1 MSSDLARKRPN
12 LVHNPEK
19 LVFMDSRLRGNDG
32 MGVTPMLTIN
42 SALHWWAKNRRD
54 VVALSLGGDEV
65 TYGAWAGWIDRVA
78 AHLEARG
85 VKPGDR
91 INACAANSLDYCTL
105 ALAAMRAGAIIAP
118 LNARYTAHELEEIVA
133 DHGSS
138 LIVCEPGQRDK
149 FTGCGVPLIDMGEIG
164 ALRADD
170 VARPAHD
177 PKPDDCVIII
187 STSGSTAKPKGVMFS
202 HRTMLAYITAN
213 AMEDGALRD
222 GGGVIVVAPLATSAG
237 MVQLIHYAVLGCT
250 LYLEPVFDAQ
260 RFLDIL
266 VEKKIVSFGGAPAFF
281 ERIAAL
287 PTFLD
292 ADLSALKV
300 VTVGGAR
307 VTKPLFDAWK
317 AKGKF
322 IRQVYGQTE
331 AGGNSTVMPAALA
344 EAHPEKCG
352 WGGVFTEHK
361 IIDADGNELPPNTE
375 GQILIRGPAVMLGYW
390 NNPQATA
397 ETLRDGW
404 LYTGDI
410 GTIDELGLITFV
422 DRLKD
427 IIISGGL
434 NISAA
439 EVERAVMEFP
449 GIEECAVIAAKD
461 DRFQETPLAVV
472 YSGGTSID
480 VPALIAHCNARL
492 ADFKVPRY
500 VAVRDQPMPR
510 LATAKISKP
519 ALRTEY
525 ADAHL
530 TLPKVR

>member
-1 MSSDLARKRPN
+1 
-12 LVHNPEK
+12 
-19 LVFMDSRLRGNDG
+19 
-32 MGVTPMLTIN
+32 MLTIN
-42 SALHWWAKNRRD
+42 SALRWWAKNRRD
-54 VVALSLGGDEV
+54 VVALSLGGDDV

-78 AHLEARG
+78 KRLEEIG
-85 VKPGDR
+85 VQPGDR
-91 INACAANSLDYCTL
+91 VNACAANSLEYCTL
-105 ALAAMRAGAIIAP
+105 AMAAMRVGAIIAP
-118 LNARYTAHELEEIVA
+118 LNIRFTAHELAEIVE
-133 DHGSS
+133 DHGSR
-138 LIVCEPGQRDK
+138 LIFCDDAQDEKLAG
-149 FTGCGVPLIDMGEIG
+149 FGVPVHSMTEITS
-164 ALRADD
+164 LRHGDA
-170 VARPAHD
+170 ATPAHD
-177 PKPDDCVIII
+177 PDPDACVIII
-187 STSGSTAKPKGVMFS
+187 STSGSTAKPKGVMYS
-202 HRTMLAYITAN
+202 HRTMLSYITAN

-237 MVQLIHYAVLGCT
+237 MVQLVHYSVLGCT

-260 RFLDIL
+260 LFLDIL
-266 VEKKIVSFGGAPAFF
+266 VDRKIVSFGGAPAFF

-287 PTFLD
+287 PTFAE

-300 VTVGGAR
+300 LTVGGAR
-307 VTKPLFDAWK
+307 VTKPLFDAWA
-317 AKGKF
+317 AKGKH

-344 EAHPEKCG
+344 AEHPEKCG
-352 WGGVFTEHK
+352 WGGIFTEHK

-375 GQILIRGPAVMLGYW
+375 GQILIRGPGVMLGYW

-404 LYTGDI
+404 LHTGDI
-410 GTIDELGLITFV
+410 GTIDENGLITFV

-439 EVERAVMEFP
+439 EVERAVIEFP

-472 YSGGTSID
+472 YAPGG
-480 VPALIAHCNARL
+480 VEVAALIAHCNQRL

-500 VAVRDQPMPR
+500 VAVREAPLPR
-510 LATAKISKP
+510 LATQKISKP
-519 ALRTEY
+519 ALRVEF
-525 ADAHL
+525 AEAHL

>member
-1 MSSDLARKRPN
+1 
-12 LVHNPEK
+12 
-19 LVFMDSRLRGNDG
+19 
-32 MGVTPMLTIN
+32 MLTIN
-42 SALHWWAKNRRD
+42 SALAWWAKNRRD

-65 TYGAWAGWIDRVA
+65 TYGQWLPWIDRVA
-78 AHLEARG
+78 ALLEERG
-85 VKPGDR
+85 IKPGDR
-91 INACAANSLDYCTL
+91 FNACAANSLEYCTL
-105 ALAAMRAGAIIAP
+105 AMAAMRAGAIMAP
-118 LNARYTAHELEEIVA
+118 LNIRFTPHELAEIVE

-138 LIVCEPGQRDK
+138 LIFCDGPQHEK
-149 FTGCGVPLIDMGEIG
+149 FAGCGVAVADMSEIA
-164 ALRADD
+164 ALRTGDM
-170 VARPAHD
+170 ARPQHD
-177 PKPDDCVIII
+177 PDPDACVIII
-187 STSGSTAKPKGVMFS
+187 STSGSTAKPKGVMYS

-237 MVQLIHYAVLGCT
+237 MVQLVHYSVLGCT

-266 VEKKIVSFGGAPAFF
+266 VEKRIVNFGGAPAFF

-287 PTFLD
+287 PGFAD

-307 VTKPLFDAWK
+307 VTKPLFDAWA
-317 AKGKF
+317 AKGKH

-352 WGGVFTEHK
+352 WGGIFTEHK
-361 IIDADGNELPPNTE
+361 IIDPDGNELPPNTE

-390 NNPQATA
+390 NNPKATA

-410 GTIDELGLITFV
+410 GTIDENGLITFV

-439 EVERAVMEFP
+439 EVERAVMDFP

-461 DRFQETPLAVV
+461 DRFQETPLAIVHGA
-472 YSGGTSID
+472 SEID

-500 VAVRDQPMPR
+500 VAVRTEPLPR
-510 LATAKISKP
+510 LATQKISKP
-519 ALRTEY
+519 ALREEY
-525 ADAHL
+525 AQAHL
-530 TLPKVR
+530 TLPRVR

>member
-1 MSSDLARKRPN
+1 
-12 LVHNPEK
+12 
-19 LVFMDSRLRGNDG
+19 
-32 MGVTPMLTIN
+32 MLTIN
-42 SALHWWAKNRRD
+42 SALAWWAKNRRD

-65 TYGAWAGWIDRVA
+65 TYGQWLPWIDRVA
-78 AHLEARG
+78 AMLEARG
-85 VKPGDR
+85 IRPGDR
-91 INACAANSLDYCTL
+91 INACAANSLEYCTL
-105 ALAAMRAGAIIAP
+105 AMAAMRAGAIMAP
-118 LNARYTAHELEEIVA
+118 LNIRFTPHELAEIVD
-133 DHGSS
+133 DHGAS
-138 LIVCEPGQRDK
+138 LIFCDGSQHEK
-149 FTGCGVPLIDMGEIG
+149 FTDCGVAVADMSEIT
-164 ALRADD
+164 ALRTGDM
-170 VARPAHD
+170 ARPQHD
-177 PKPDDCVIII
+177 PDPDACVIII
-187 STSGSTAKPKGVMFS
+187 STSGSTAKPKGVMYS

-237 MVQLIHYAVLGCT
+237 MVQLVHYSVLGCT
-250 LYLEPVFDAQ
+250 LYLEPIFDAQ

-266 VEKKIVSFGGAPAFF
+266 VEKRIVSFGGAPAFF

-287 PTFLD
+287 PGFAD

-307 VTKPLFDAWK
+307 VTKPLFDAWA
-317 AKGKF
+317 AKGKH

-352 WGGVFTEHK
+352 WGGIFTEHK

-390 NNPQATA
+390 NNPKATA

-410 GTIDELGLITFV
+410 GTIDENGLITFV

-439 EVERAVMEFP
+439 EVERAVMDFP

-461 DRFQETPLAVV
+461 DRFQETPLAIV
-472 YSGGTSID
+472 YSAGEID
-480 VPALIAHCNARL
+480 VPGLIAHCNARL

-500 VAVRDQPMPR
+500 VAVRTEPLPR
-510 LATAKISKP
+510 LATQKISKP
-519 ALRTEY
+519 ALREEY
-525 ADAHL
+525 AQAHL
-530 TLPKVR
+530 TLPRVR

>member
-1 MSSDLARKRPN
+1 
-12 LVHNPEK
+12 
-19 LVFMDSRLRGNDG
+19 
-32 MGVTPMLTIN
+32 MLTIN
-42 SALHWWAKNRRD
+42 NALQWWAKSRCE
-54 VVALSLGGDEV
+54 VVALSLGGDEIS
-65 TYGAWAGWIDRVA
+65 YGAWVPWIDRVA
-78 AHLEARG
+78 AMLEASG

-91 INACAANSLDYCTL
+91 VNACAANSLEYCTL
-105 ALAAMRAGAIIAP
+105 VIAAMRAGAIIAP
-118 LNARYTAHELEEIVA
+118 LNTRFTDHELREIVE

-138 LIVCEPGQRDK
+138 LIFCEEAQAGK
-149 FTGCGVPLIDMGEIG
+149 FEGCGVTVRAMADVA
-164 ALRADD
+164 ALRHGEDT
-170 VARPAHD
+170 RPLHD
-177 PKPDDCVIII
+177 PDPDSCVIII

-237 MVQLIHYAVLGCT
+237 MVQLVHYAVLGCT

-260 RFLDIL
+260 LFLDIL
-266 VEKKIVSFGGAPAFF
+266 VQKKIVSFGGAPAFF

-287 PTFLD
+287 QSFKD
-292 ADLSALKV
+292 ADLSSLKV

-307 VTKPLFDAWK
+307 VTKPLFDAWA
-317 AKGKF
+317 AKGKY

-344 EAHPEKCG
+344 AAHPEKCG
-352 WGGVFTEHK
+352 WGGIFTEHR
-361 IIDADGNELPPNTE
+361 IIDADGNVLPPNTE
-375 GQILIRGPAVMLGYW
+375 GQILIRGPGMMLGYW

-397 ETLRDGW
+397 DTIRDGW

-410 GTIDELGLITFV
+410 GTMDEQGLITFV

-449 GIEECAVIAAKD
+449 GVDECAVIAAKD
-461 DRFQETPLAVV
+461 DRFQETPLAIVF
-472 YSGGTSID
+472 GTGDID
-480 VPALIAHCNARL
+480 VTALIAHCNARL

-500 VAVRDQPMPR
+500 VAVRTEPLPR

-519 ALRTEY
+519 VLRAEY